1 MPMFGECALTGCT
14 CKSWS
19 GSSWANSFK
28 AIPNPQTHDG
38 SKWQPPGWV
47 LRTGLKKLCG
57 KHYSEFN
64 SIWDAAAD
72 KRASRS
78 GQPPLPR
85 PSKGASSKG
94 GNSSNSERIALS
106 QSDDTLQDQQDVTS
120 MQIANDMAFLEE
132 QNALLLGA
140 GSVRESTPQLPPAF
154 EAEEEEQQEKEE
166 EEEEEEAIN
175 AYASD
180 LDFDAGAADIEND
193 SGEEEG
199 VRPGEG

>member
-47 LRTGLKKLCG
+47 LRTGLKKLCH
-57 KHYSEFN
+57 KHHIQFN
-64 SIWDAAAD
+64 SIWDAATG

-132 QNALLLGA
+132 KNALLLGA

-166 EEEEEEAIN
+166 EEEEEEVEEEEEAIN

-180 LDFDAGAADIEND
+180 
-193 SGEEEG
+193 
-199 VRPGEG
+199 